1 MQISTLLINLIIIIK
16 VKYLTHVHV
25 KIVSQSI
32 SNKCCK
38 AQKVYSIPIEM
49 LPSLKYVYHLV
60 PRYPHRHQY
69 WLTDWLSIGTP
80 ESSESV
86 SFSPWPHRPLSDCTQ
101 RILLYS
107 FSFSDHSVSGR
118 FRLVFISS
126 IGFFSLLFWFFTLF
140 SPPFTKVSCVITTSL
155 TLLLTY
161 TRNIG

>member
-126 IGFFSLLFWFFTLF
+126 IVFFLSSFDFSLSFHR
-140 SPPFTKVSCVITTSL
+140 
-155 TLLLTY
+155 LL
-161 TRNIG
+161 RKFRV